1 MRNSYLQNGV
11 DHGDV
16 SIPLKPFLVSTFQ
29 PCKIII
35 KKKGFLEDGDNKLN
49 FKNEDTFKRK

>member
-1 MRNSYLQNGV
+1 MRNSYLQHGV

-16 SIPLKPFLVSTFQ
+16 STPLEPFLVSTFQ

-35 KKKGFLEDGDNKLN
+35 KKKGSLEDGNNKLN
-49 FKNEDTFKRK
+49 LKNEDAFKRK